1 MAEANTAAAIRRIFA
16 ACLAN
21 DRAFVE
27 NAFRFTGPCDGNIDK
42 PACFE
47 SPQPPRVIAEVQA
60 SAGRAIGN

>member
-27 NAFRFTGPCDGNIDK
+27 NAFRFTGPCGGNIDQ
-42 PACFE
+42 PTCFE
-47 SPQPPRVIAEVQA
+47 SPQPSRVIAEVQA
-60 SAGRAIGN
+60 SAGQAIGN